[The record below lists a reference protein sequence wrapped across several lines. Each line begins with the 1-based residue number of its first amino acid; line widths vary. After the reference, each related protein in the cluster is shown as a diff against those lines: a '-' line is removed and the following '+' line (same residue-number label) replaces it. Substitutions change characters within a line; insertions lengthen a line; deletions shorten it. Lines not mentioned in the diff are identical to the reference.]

1 MQFIQVGEIG
11 KAVIVAYET
20 DLPTPSVK
28 FVDKYFVVSA
38 TKYVYTCK
46 LNDSGAYAWARVK
59 VLPSLSNGILSGSQL
74 AKDVEAL
81 DANGDVV
88 TGTLE
93 LVEKTIDAN
102 GVYTAADEGKAGYS
116 KVTVELAGSTAE
128 NPYIATTV
136 DELKAYIAPEYRD
149 AFVRYDRADKR
160 ITTPATVTF
169 SQVVSGSSYFDSYLG
184 ERTMCNYVDG
194 WLNDVDSKT
203 ILKYSGTKTITILG
217 VSINVVHDIS
227 IIAARTLNTDGSY
240 CRVLY
245 AIDKHNSEGDTY
257 VSTDEILL
265 WVSNYIDKLPDDV
278 TITEQ
283 MLTHIEYNGWYQ
295 RGNGYDQDSEGYST
309 LSYIITGFKSPYI
322 IDVAV
327 GNALAIT
334 EATSTD
340 LQGKGYYG
348 TPTRSEYL
356 DGSVYKIKYGGKVG
370 DKQAVSPLQVGDNL
384 AGQTVYIDLSLTKEQ
399 VVAILETVDWENAM
413 DDGEGGKMYRVFN
426 GASPADLSE
435 EDTTKLYKAYYAMV
449 LQKGKGGDYG
459 IISLAYDAENAY
471 IFMSSDAG
479 FMSTKSSFVIPAS
492 FPDPNDDTQTI
503 AQDAKI
509 TNIWCSSVLN
519 KLFGKTNEFAITSY
533 NDYYF
538 LEQQGDVIDV
548 AREGILDSKI
558 NKYNMNKVYNYTG
571 YTGAAYKY
579 KNGLYLIT
587 ED

>member
-46 LNDSGAYAWARVK
+46 LNDSGAYAWVRVK
-59 VLPSLSNGILSGSQL
+59 VLPSLSNGIVSGSQL

-81 DANGDVV
+81 DANGNVV

-93 LVEKTIDAN
+93 LIEKTIDAN

-169 SQVVSGSSYFDSYLG
+169 SQLVRTGGYFDGDLG
-184 ERTMCNYVDG
+184 ERTVCNYVDG

-203 ILKYSGTKTITILG
+203 ILQYKGTEAKTISGVTI
-217 VSINVVHDIS
+217 NTVHDIS

-240 CRVLY
+240 CRILY
-245 AIDKHNSEGDTY
+245 ALDKHNVEGDTY
-257 VSTDEILL
+257 VSTDEILM
-265 WVSNYIDKLPDDV
+265 WVSNYVDKVPDNV
-278 TITEQ
+278 SITEA
-283 MLTHIEYNGWYQ
+283 MLEHIGYNGWYQ
-295 RGNGYDQDSEGYST
+295 QGRYYDDDSEGYTT
-309 LSYIITGFKSPYI
+309 LSGIITNMKSPYVI
-322 IDVAV
+322 EVAV

-334 EATSTD
+334 CATATD
-340 LQGKGYYG
+340 LQG
-348 TPTRSEYL
+348 TASFSEPSQSEYL
-356 DGSVYKIKYGGKVG
+356 DGSVYKVKYGGKVG

-413 DDGEGGKMYRVFN
+413 DDGEGGKLYRVFN

-435 EDTTKLYKAYYAMV
+435 EDTTKLYKAYYAMI
-449 LQKGKGGDYG
+449 LQKRKGGDYG
-459 IISLAYDAENAY
+459 IMSLAYDAENAY

-509 TNIWCSSVLN
+509 TNIWCPSVLN

-548 AREGILDSKI
+548 AKEAVLDSKI